1 MTELLPTSS
10 TFLTLT
16 VSGPEKKLSSPG
28 EKDPSIPLALAQKYR
43 LAALTK
49 EPGSEAW
56 SFNTFSGICYRMDAE
71 ALKSSS
77 RPWWQDQ
84 ETCINP
90 RQGAPRQ
97 NAQLASEEMS
107 YNCDANLGNPAPQ
120 DCFQIEWSQLP
131 SSDTL
136 HVGPGLATFLHQ
148 NSCYLAITASVA
160 LVLTWE
166 QIRAAV
172 NSLFNVC
179 VHHPYNPVQ
188 GGRASYKPPRQVSG
202 RRKRR
207 DGVSGL
213 NALPP
218 HANITVFQQ
227 LEAWTDM
234 SRELKSCTW
243 KAVTEGG
250 PVSRCHTS

>member
-1 MTELLPTSS
+1 MTEPLPTST

-16 VSGPEKKLSSPG
+16 VSGPDKKLSSPG
-28 EKDPSIPLALAQKYR
+28 DKDASIPMALSQKYR
-43 LAALTK
+43 HASLAK

-56 SFNTFSGICYRMDAE
+56 AFNTINSICYQLGAE
-71 ALKSSS
+71 AMARYGK
-77 RPWWQDQ
+77 PWWEICTD
-84 ETCINP
+84 P
-90 RQGAPRQ
+90 RQGTSRQ
-97 NAQLASEEMS
+97 NALLASEQMT
-107 YNCDANLGNPAPQ
+107 YNCDANLGNPTLQ
-120 DCFQIEWSQLP
+120 DCLQIEGFQLH

-136 HVGPGLATFLHQ
+136 HVGPELATFLHQ

-179 VHHPYNPVQ
+179 VNHPYNPVQ
-188 GGRASYKPPRQVSG
+188 GGRAFYKPPRQVSG
-202 RRKRR
+202 RKKRR
-207 DGVSGL
+207 DGLSGL

-227 LEAWTDM
+227 LEAWTDV
-234 SRELKSCTW
+234 SHELKSCTW
-243 KAVTEGG
+243 KAVTEGKL
-250 PVSRCHTS
+250 VSRCHTS

>member
-1 MTELLPTSS
+1 MADPLPPSS
-10 TFLTLT
+10 TYLTLSVT
-16 VSGPEKKLSSPG
+16 GPDKKLSSPG
-28 EKDPSIPLALAQKYR
+28 DKDPVVPIAVSQNYR
-43 LAALTK
+43 HAALNNQ
-49 EPGSEAW
+49 PGSEGW
-56 SFNTFSGICYRMDAE
+56 SFNTFNSICFQIDAE
-71 ALKSSS
+71 AVTRTGRS
-77 RPWWQDQ
+77 WWEDL
-84 ETCINP
+84 EMCNP
-90 RQGAPRQ
+90 REGVPRQ
-97 NAQLASEEMS
+97 NALLAAEKMAYS
-107 YNCDANLGNPAPQ
+107 CDANLGTPAPQ
-120 DCFQIEWSQLP
+120 DCLQIEWSQLP
-131 SSDTL
+131 ASDTL
-136 HVGPGLATFLHQ
+136 RIGPGFPTFLHQ

-188 GGRASYKPPRQVSG
+188 GGRAFYKPPRQVSG
-202 RRKRR
+202 RKKRR

-213 NALPP
+213 DALPP

-227 LEAWTDM
+227 LEAWTDV
-234 SRELKSCTW
+234 SHELKSCTW